1 MLCQCVA
8 NKLTNCWCSSNFE
21 EDECDNTTTAASN
34 PTYGEYEDC
43 DVSFAQPIDVFVPA
57 FSVEPYVT
65 KYYDA
70 TCSGYRWVDNYCDYQ
85 VCDEDCAMVSHDWF
99 WRTHCH
105 QHCAFG
111 HCWYGW
117 WCSHQCWQVNCRTE
131 SRICPSQPKTHEY
144 YTYPCQHPFQGGDVV
159 TVDAWGANRAKDT
172 HSYNGELADNG
183 MNGVKAT
190 HMIFRSDRDTGHSG
204 FKICAVNPFK
214 NPGGHAPKG
223 GSAPEGVSPPFEQ
236 ACPCGTNAGGT
247 NPGGAHE
254 NPVSEGSGDNCF
266 SNPAWPCD
274 RDTAAD
280 RIHYDHLNDR
290 DTSLPLSTRPD
301 FQMYFANTAEAST
314 LREDFMAGRCTA
326 RTAPLH
332 ANSSTHEMFCDMLK
346 IKQETPSQISHV
358 KSRPANF
365 VDINV
370 DDGIKWQRNVR
381 SSLIRN
387 KVKASIGCCVCQGG
401 WIAGYDPQG
410 DMATETELGE
420 MTRPECIL
428 AAKATA
434 GANAASIDDT
444 ATETVK
450 GTCYAETNAHYS
462 PEGWTS
468 GAPRQA
474 CLFGV

>member
-8 NKLTNCWCSSNFE
+8 NKLTNCWCSSNFA
-21 EDECDNTTTAASN
+21 EDECDNSTTAASE

-43 DVSFAQPIDVFVPA
+43 GVSFAQPIDVFVPV

-70 TCSGYRWVDNYCDYQ
+70 TCHGYRWVDNYCDYYK
-85 VCDEDCAMVSHDWF
+85 CDKECGWRSGWSWF
-99 WRTHCH
+99 RGH
-105 QHCAFG
+105 
-111 HCWYGW
+111 HCWD
-117 WCSHQCWQVNCRTE
+117 VNCRTE
-131 SRICPSQPKTHEY
+131 SHICHNTPKTHEY
-144 YTYPCQHPFQGGDVV
+144 YEYDCQKPFIGGDVV
-159 TVDAWGANRAKDT
+159 TVDAWGANKAKDT
-172 HSYNGELADNG
+172 HSYNGELAENG

-190 HMIFRSDRDTGHSG
+190 HMIFRSDRDTGHAG

-214 NPGGHAPKG
+214 NPGGHAPSG
-223 GSAPEGVSPPFEQ
+223 GSSPDGVSPPFAQ
-236 ACPCGTNAGGT
+236 ACACGTSAGGT

-254 NPVSEGSGDNCF
+254 NPVSEGSGDNCY

-274 RDTAAD
+274 RDVAAD
-280 RIHYDHLNDR
+280 KIHYDHLDDR
-290 DTSLPLSTRPD
+290 DTSVPLSTKPD
-301 FQMYFANTAEAST
+301 YQMYFANTDESSS
-314 LREDFMAGRCTA
+314 LREDFMARRCSA
-326 RTAPLH
+326 RTTRLH
-332 ANSSTHEMFCDMLK
+332 ANSSTHEMFCDMLNT
-346 IKQETPSQISHV
+346 KQETPTQILRV
-358 KSRPANF
+358 KSRPTNF
-365 VDINV
+365 VDIDV
-370 DDGIKWQRNVR
+370 DDGPEWQSNVR
-381 SSLIRN
+381 SSLVRN
-387 KVKASIGCCVCQGG
+387 KVKASVGCCVCQGG

-410 DMATETELGE
+410 DMATETDLGE

-474 CLFGV
+474 CLFGM